1 MTKSNSGVPLQLVL
15 RFDALTCAVMGVLL
29 VGASGWIAGLTDL
42 PGNLLYWAGL
52 VLFPV
57 AVFMAVFSFSG
68 QVPGWA
74 SALVVIGNLLWAVIS
89 LLFPLT
95 GLVSPNLLGWAF
107 LLVQAIAVL
116 VFTWLEWKAAR
127 LQPAIAHPLA

>member
-57 AVFMAVFSFSG
+57 AVFMALFSFSG

-95 GLVSPNLLGWAF
+95 DLVSPNLLGWAF
-107 LLVQAIAVL
+107 LLVQANAVL